1 MLLTKTKTDP
11 KIAVLGPT
19 NIISSLDTDIV
30 IDLGS
35 LDDLNT
41 IAKNLFSAFRQLDQL
56 EVKEAYIV
64 AIPEIGI
71 GKAIMNRVMKAANY
85 QVIDV

>member
-1 MLLTKTKTDP
+1 ME
-11 KIAVLGPT
+11 
-19 NIISSLDTDIV
+19 TDIV

-35 LDDLNT
+35 LDNMNI
-41 IAKNLFSAFRQLDQL
+41 IAKNLFPAFRQLDQL

-71 GKAIMNRVMKAANY
+71 GKAIMNRVIKAANY
-85 QVIDV
+85 QIIDI